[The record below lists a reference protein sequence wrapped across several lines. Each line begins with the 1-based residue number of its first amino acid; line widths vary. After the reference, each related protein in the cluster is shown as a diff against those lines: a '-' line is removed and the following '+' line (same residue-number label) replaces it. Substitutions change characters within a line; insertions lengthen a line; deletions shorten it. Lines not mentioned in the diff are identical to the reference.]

1 LLVSGIAGDVFTIL
15 PGQNI
20 TVTGDAV
27 NDRVTIGADL
37 TSANGWAN
45 TKLSNG
51 TVTLAGALTTT
62 GSIYANGVIYVT
74 PVGGQEGGEIKL
86 QATGSNTNWNMD
98 SYQNNFRLFA
108 ESGTTVSNVNFFH
121 AIGGGSIRMGVNR
134 ADPGYTLDVNGI
146 VNASAIY
153 VNGAPMSSGSMD
165 YPYAN
170 LVGSSANAA
179 SSANDASQG
188 ANIAVLA
195 ASFVSNS
202 QSLSANVNTLAATF
216 VSANANNISLS
227 ANVNVLAAVAAAA
240 LANTSGVSFNGNLNF
255 PTGNVG
261 IGTTTSSVPL
271 TVTRT
276 AQGTITYFNGP
287 TSHMVYQ
294 DFGSASY
301 LWHNNSQLYFGTYTA
316 NNLYISTNSNA
327 RITVTSAGDIGIGTT
342 SPSSKLHVAGGYTI
356 LADHNTQS
364 APTAALGAT
373 ALSWNYSG
381 GNAEVNFW
389 NLWNTAIGGGFRFSQ
404 KTGTS
409 TFNDVYW
416 ASNTAHLW
424 YTTGTERMRIASD
437 GNIGIG
443 TTAPT
448 ATLHVQGNANIALPN
463 LVVGGTNVIAAIVAS
478 NANAV
483 TLSSNVNTLAA
494 AFVSNSQSLS
504 TNVNT
509 LAATF
514 SSANANTVSL
524 SANVNVLA
532 AAVVANDASQGA
544 NIATLAAA
552 FVSNSQSLS
561 ANVNTLAA
569 TFASANANSI
579 SLSSN
584 VNVLAANVNT
594 LAGAA
599 YPKTGGTI
607 SGDVTVTGSLTVS
620 GATTYVNTQTLL
632 IGDNL
637 VTLNADLPGN
647 VQPTENAGLEIN
659 RGARTSNAAF
669 IWNENANSWQ
679 FTSNTL
685 AGVYS
690 IIASQTDAN
699 NVGAAANNFAAA
711 TYLTQSAFN
720 SANANAV
727 SLSANVNTLAAT
739 FVSANA
745 NAVSL
750 SANVNVLAAAVVAND
765 ASQGANIATLAAAF
779 VSNSQSLS
787 ANVNTLATA
796 LVLANTSAHADI
808 DALSVV
814 ANTKLAN
821 TSGVSFN
828 GNLFFP
834 SGNVGVGVITS
845 ALAGGNSQFTV
856 FDSETL
862 GGTLGNYNLL
872 SAEGA
877 NGGSSGNAVWNAK
890 WRYRQSAG
898 TDWTTHA
905 LVDGVFVDAS
915 FTTPLTSKTWWF
927 RFPQNG
933 VHAWGDGATEYAR
946 MNSTG
951 LGIGTTSPQT
961 RLHVGTKV
969 NDDATYTYDINTFM
983 VVHQTPTGTT
993 TLNDPKTVMMLA
1005 RQGTGGQAYGAAVAF
1020 DLSRYENAGTSSVGS
1035 RTRLDITLANNN
1047 FIAQNTTVMTL
1058 LSGGNVG
1065 IGTTAPTATLHVQ
1078 GNANIALPNLVVG
1091 GTNVIAAIVAANA
1104 NAVTLSSNVNT
1115 LAASFVSNSQSLSA
1129 NVNTLAATF
1138 VSANANA
1145 VSLSTNVNVLA
1156 ASFVSNTQTLS
1167 ANVNVLAATFVSANA
1182 NNISLSTNVNI
1193 LAANVN
1199 TLAGSLGSASL
1210 ANTSGVSFN
1219 GNLFFPTGNV
1229 GIGAA
1234 TTTFNSVPYKLYVNG
1249 SFAATTKSFVID
1261 HPTKPGM
1268 KLRYGSLEGP
1278 ENGVYVRGR
1287 LDGIKV
1293 IELPDYWEGLV
1304 DLNSITVQ
1312 LTAIGHAQ
1320 NLYVAA
1326 IDGLKIH
1333 IDTENHTQPYCFYT
1347 VFGERKDVEKLV
1359 VEY

>member
-1 LLVSGIAGDVFTIL
+1 MPNTVIQLKKSSTPGSSPSSGNLANGELAINFADGVIYYKNLVGQVAQFIAPGRNFGTVNANGTLLVSAIAGDVFTIL

-202 QSLSANVNTLAATF
+202 QSLSANVAILAGAYTANTVATRFTGTANNAVLLNGLSSSYFLANATGTIAGNLTVSGNVAVLGSVSTTQSVYDDVTSGGGLSVRIINPGGGAFSNNSATATGAIKIRLPAAANNNNTMLRTTIKIYNYSGATSTTLQIGGYNYNLGGWFNTF
-216 VSANANNISLS
+216 VTQETQSGPELNVRFGYDATTDCIWIGETSSTWSYPKVYITEVEAGHAGGSAAIWRNDWQISLVTAFDTIETTSIAGKSVDSQNFSSIVLPSVNANISL
-227 ANVNVLAAVAAAA
+227 L
-240 LANTSGVSFNGNLNF
+240 
-255 PTGNVG
+255 
-261 IGTTTSSVPL
+261 
-271 TVTRT
+271 VT
-276 AQGTITYFNGP
+276 
-287 TSHMVYQ
+287 
-294 DFGSASY
+294 
-301 LWHNNSQLYFGTYTA
+301 
-316 NNLYISTNSNA
+316 
-327 RITVTSAGDIGIGTT
+327 
-342 SPSSKLHVAGGYTI
+342 
-356 LADHNTQS
+356 
-364 APTAALGAT
+364 
-373 ALSWNYSG
+373 
-381 GNAEVNFW
+381 
-389 NLWNTAIGGGFRFSQ
+389 
-404 KTGTS
+404 
-409 TFNDVYW
+409 
-416 ASNTAHLW
+416 
-424 YTTGTERMRIASD
+424 
-437 GNIGIG
+437 
-443 TTAPT
+443 
-448 ATLHVQGNANIALPN
+448 
-463 LVVGGTNVIAAIVAS
+463 
-478 NANAV
+478 
-483 TLSSNVNTLAA
+483 NVNTLAA
-494 AFVSNSQSLS
+494 SFVSNSQSLS
-504 TNVNT
+504 ANVNT
-509 LAATF
+509 LAGTF
-514 SSANANTVSL
+514 SSANANAVSL
-524 SANVNVLA
+524 STNVAVLA

-544 NIATLAAA
+544 NIATLAAS
-552 FVSNSQSLS
+552 FVSNSQTLS
-561 ANVNTLAA
+561 ANVNT
-569 TFASANANSI
+569 
-579 SLSSN
+579 
-584 VNVLAANVNT
+584 LAANVNT

-699 NVGAAANNFAAA
+699 NVGFAANNFAAA
-711 TYLTQSAFN
+711 TYLTQSAFA
-720 SANANAV
+720 SANANSV
-727 SLSANVNTLAAT
+727 SLSTNVNVLAASFVSNTQTLSANVNTLAAT
-739 FVSANA
+739 FASANA
-745 NAVSL
+745 NNISL
-750 SANVNVLAAAVVAND
+750 SANVNVLAA
-765 ASQGANIATLAAAF
+765 
-779 VSNSQSLS
+779 
-787 ANVNTLATA
+787 NVNTLAG
-796 LVLANTSAHADI
+796 
-808 DALSVV
+808 SVG
-814 ANTKLAN
+814 LAN

-834 SGNVGVGVITS
+834 TGNVTIGSAALTSYVLDTISDISAYPTSGAGLFYITAANSTSSSNTSIIFRAYDTTSVTRHGAAIQMGKDGAWTGGSGVYPGFMSFWTRES
-845 ALAGGNSQFTV
+845 
-856 FDSETL
+856 
-862 GGTLGNYNLL
+862 GGTNAEVERMRITAAGNI
-872 SAEGA
+872 
-877 NGGSSGNAVWNAK
+877 
-890 WRYRQSAG
+890 
-898 TDWTTHA
+898 
-905 LVDGVFVDAS
+905 
-915 FTTPLTSKTWWF
+915 
-927 RFPQNG
+927 
-933 VHAWGDGATEYAR
+933 
-946 MNSTG
+946 
-951 LGIGTTSPQT
+951 GIGTTSPGHKLSIGAQTGGTSTATPDSISIGSTYSSAAGTNAKLRLFWDGAITYGFGVSSSQLDYIVSGAYSHVWYSNGSERMRIDGSGLVGIGTSAPQT

-969 NDDATYTYDINTFM
+969 ADDASYTYDANTFM
-983 VVHQTPTGTT
+983 VVHQAPTGTT
-993 TLNDPKTVMMLA
+993 TLNDPKTVMMLT
-1005 RQGTGGQAYGAAVAF
+1005 RQGTGGQAFGAAAAF
-1020 DLSRYENAGTSSVGS
+1020 DLSRYENAGTSGVGS

-1058 LSGGNVG
+1058 LSGGNIG
-1065 IGTTAPTATLHVQ
+1065 IGTTSPL
-1078 GNANIALPNLVVG
+1078 
-1091 GTNVIAAIVAANA
+1091 
-1104 NAVTLSSNVNT
+1104 
-1115 LAASFVSNSQSLSA
+1115 
-1129 NVNTLAATF
+1129 
-1138 VSANANA
+1138 
-1145 VSLSTNVNVLA
+1145 
-1156 ASFVSNTQTLS
+1156 
-1167 ANVNVLAATFVSANA
+1167 
-1182 NNISLSTNVNI
+1182 
-1193 LAANVN
+1193 
-1199 TLAGSLGSASL
+1199 
-1210 ANTSGVSFN
+1210 
-1219 GNLFFPTGNV
+1219 
-1229 GIGAA
+1229 
-1234 TTTFNSVPYKLYVNG
+1234 YKLHVNG
-1249 SFAATTKSFVID
+1249 SFAANTKSFVID

-1293 IELPDYWEGLV
+1293 IELPDYWGGLV
-1304 DLNSITVQ
+1304 DLNTITVQ

-1333 IDTENHTQPYCFYT
+1333 IDTENHTQPYCYYT
-1347 VFGERKDVEKLV
+1347 VYGERKDVEKLV